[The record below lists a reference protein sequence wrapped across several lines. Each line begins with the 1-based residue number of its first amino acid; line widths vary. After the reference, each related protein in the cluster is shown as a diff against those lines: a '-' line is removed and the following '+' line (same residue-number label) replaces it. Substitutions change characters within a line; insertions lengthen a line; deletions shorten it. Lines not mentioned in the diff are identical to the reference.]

1 MRSLALSSTVLLA
14 SLLAAPRADAQH
26 LLSTLSGDGLG
37 DRMQFGGNVEW
48 DGETAAIRQVETQL
62 GGNQRNHVR
71 MYERDGVSLVFTELL
86 EDPTL
91 PYSIG
96 FGASMAIQADELVV
110 SAPGTLPGFHGQLYV
125 YRRFVGG
132 WGVDQIVY
140 SNGAGLYGSRFGSTV
155 KLEGDVLMAA
165 APFADVTPGSGSEG
179 TVVVHERQ
187 PGGWAEAQRLTMP
200 GPGSSRFFGMGL
212 DVHLD
217 GAVIGAP
224 GHEVGG
230 ERTGGAW
237 VFRSTGSTWALEG
250 ELQPV
255 VPPEDESKFGDV
267 VAIEGDVAA
276 VAAWAATVD
285 GLTRAGRVHVFERT
299 VNGWVETANLTA
311 RTPGALD
318 SFGLSLSFS
327 QGVLAIGSR
336 SFSRTDSEGE
346 VHVFRRDGS
355 GWQLDEVLLPP
366 GPSPNPFRVF
376 GGVVSAADGALLVAD
391 GRTVL
396 GQIDPGDVQLYDLD
410 VDTTR
415 HCSSTVNASGAAA
428 TIFGDG
434 SRTIAADR
442 FRLRAENV
450 PTGFGLFFH
459 GAARVDLP
467 LGAGRLCVGG
477 PSLVRSPAVP
487 ADGSMS
493 LDVDFNA
500 PWGAALAPGATR
512 SFQAWFRDGASG
524 FGFQSSDAVEIT
536 FR

>member
-1 MRSLALSSTVLLA
+1 MRSLALTSTVVLA
-14 SLLAAPRADAQH
+14 GLHAAPRADAQH

-37 DRMQFGGNVEW
+37 DRMQFGANVVW
-48 DGETAAIRQVETQL
+48 DGETAAIRQREIRP
-62 GGNQRNHVR
+62 GGSQRNHVR
-71 MYERDGVSLVFTELL
+71 MYERDGVSLAFTELL
-86 EDPTL
+86 EDPTA
-91 PYSIG
+91 PFSIG

-110 SAPGTLPGFHGQLYV
+110 SAPGTLPGFPGQFYV

-140 SNGAGLYGSRFGSTV
+140 SNGASLYGSRFGSTV

-165 APFADVTPGSGSEG
+165 APFADVTPGNGSEG

-187 PGGWAEAQRLTMP
+187 PTGWVETQRLTMP
-200 GPGSSRFFGMGL
+200 GPGSSRFFGTGL
-212 DVHLD
+212 DVHGD
-217 GAVIGAP
+217 QAVIGAP
-224 GHEVGG
+224 GHEVAT

-237 VFRSTGSTWALEG
+237 IFRRTGSTWALED

-255 VPPEDESKFGDV
+255 LPPEDESKFGFV

-276 VAAWAATVD
+276 VAAQTATVG
-285 GLTRAGRVHVFERT
+285 GLTRAGRVYVFERT
-299 VNGWVETANLTA
+299 PTGWVETANLTA
-311 RTPGALD
+311 QTPGAFDL
-318 SFGLSLSFS
+318 FGATLSFS
-327 QGVLAIGSR
+327 QGVLAVGSQR
-336 SFSRTDSEGE
+336 FVHSDSEGE
-346 VHVFRRDGS
+346 VHVFRRDAS
-355 GWQLDEVLLPP
+355 GWQLADVLLPP
-366 GPSPNPFRVF
+366 GPAPNPFRAF

-391 GRTVL
+391 GRSVL
-396 GQIDPGDVQLYDLD
+396 GQIDPGDAQLYDLD

-415 HCSSTVNASGAAA
+415 HCSSTINASGAAA
-428 TIFGDG
+428 IIYGDG
-434 SRTIAADR
+434 SRTVASDR

-459 GAARVDLP
+459 GAARADLP

-487 ADGSMS
+487 AAGSMS

-500 PWGAALAPGATR
+500 PWGAALVPGATR